1 MPPIP
6 PLSLIL
12 RCSAVGLAVSL
23 LLVMLAACGG
33 TTPSQG
39 PTGASGSGATYT
51 ITARDFSFS
60 PSTLTVKAGV
70 PLSLVLD
77 NQDGSVPHGILVTP
91 PGPGEGAWFEG
102 EVVYGVTQKVYSIPA
117 LEPGIY
123 LFSCPLHGDEVVVV
137 TAED

>member
-1 MPPIP
+1 MASV
-6 PLSLIL
+6 SLPGVIL
-12 RCSAVGLAVSL
+12 RRSAVGLPVSL
-23 LLVMLAACGG
+23 LVVMLAACGG
-33 TTPSQG
+33 TPSPDG
-39 PTGASGSGATYT
+39 TTGASGSGATYT

-60 PSTLTVKAGV
+60 PPTLAVKAGV

-91 PGPGEGAWFEG
+91 PGPGEGPWFEG

-117 LEPGIY
+117 LGPGVY

-137 TAED
+137 TSRE

>member
-1 MPPIP
+1 MIP
-6 PLSLIL
+6 RRPG
-12 RCSAVGLAVSL
+12 RVLAVAL
-23 LLVMLAACGG
+23 LLAMLAACGS
-33 TTPSQG
+33 TTSSDG

-51 ITARDFSFS
+51 ITARNFSFS

-91 PGPGEGAWFEG
+91 PRPGEVPLFEG

-117 LEPGIY
+117 LRPGIHI
-123 LFSCPLHGDEVVVV
+123 FSCPLHGDEVVVV
-137 TAED
+137 TSME

>member
-1 MPPIP
+1 MSPIP
-6 PLSLIL
+6 PPGVIL

-33 TTPSQG
+33 TTPSEG
-39 PTGASGSGATYT
+39 PTGASGATYT

-60 PSTLTVKAGV
+60 PSTLAVKAGV
-70 PLSLVLD
+70 PLSVVLD

-91 PGPGEGAWFEG
+91 PGPGEGQWFEG
-102 EVVYGVTQKVYSIPA
+102 EVVYGVAQKTYSIPA
-117 LEPGIY
+117 LGPGIY